1 MPRGAGDGCLWAA
14 HKGWG
19 STRKAADHG
28 HGGLISFNPAI
39 PLVGLCPKEV
49 VGGVEKIYVQQALFK
64 IAENWKNT

>member
-1 MPRGAGDGCLWAA
+1 MPWGAGDGCLWAA

-49 VGGVEKIYVQQALFK
+49 VGGVEKIYVQQHYLK
-64 IAENWKNT
+64 